1 MVKYCPM
8 CGSPNPDNAM
18 FCVGCGYRFSQVV
31 QPVQHGPQMQQ
42 PMQQYPQQYYVQ
54 PQPVQFRPPPSPY
67 PPSYLVYNRK
77 YFSMIAGI
85 LAGLMITF
93 LGLSGVLGVAG
104 MLEILNSSAGR
115 YLGYFFSNFYGFVGS
130 LLAAGIIYMVIGIF
144 VLIFGI
150 KKSFTIV
157 RIIGILVFLY
167 FLMYS
172 IAAFIIKFNT
182 QGVLLIIGAAFILI
196 AAILSGVRGGG
207 SNYMQDYF
215 QQSTGY
221 YPQYSQSSIPIG
233 KIIGY
238 SFGLVGII
246 LTYFGL
252 FGFYGELDKY
262 GGGEAAMVETVYFG
276 NNILGMVAGMM
287 AMIGLLIRAFSK
299 SSNTTRHVA
308 NIIMEIGLILLGIG
322 QIIVG
327 VSIISKD
334 ILTGAEYLPALF
346 AAAAYMVYIGGI
358 IDLIAGIFAIIVAIF
373 FIIEDAMKMSG
384 RLAEEAI

>member
-1 MVKYCPM
+1 M
-8 CGSPNPDNAM
+8 CGSQNPDNAM
-18 FCVGCGYRFSQVV
+18 FCIRCGYRFSQAV
-31 QPVQHGPQMQQ
+31 Q

-54 PQPVQFRPPPSPY
+54 PQTVQFRPPPSPY

-85 LAGLMITF
+85 LAGLMVTF
-93 LGLSGVLGVAG
+93 FGLSGVLGMIELFNAFNKAG
-104 MLEILNSSAGR
+104 GF
-115 YLGYFFSNFYGFVGS
+115 GYYMSGTISGFLGS
-130 LLAAGIIYMVIGIF
+130 LLVAAIIYLVIGIF

-150 KKSFTIV
+150 KKSFTIA
-157 RIIGILVFLY
+157 RIIGIIVFVY

-172 IAAFIIKFNT
+172 IAAFVVKLNT
-182 QGVLLIIGAAFILI
+182 QGILLIIGAVFILI
-196 AAILSGVRGGG
+196 AAILSGIEGGG

-215 QQSTGY
+215 QQPTGY

-246 LTYFGL
+246 LTYFGF
-252 FGFYGELDKY
+252 FGIYDALNKY
-262 GGGEAAMVETVYFG
+262 GGDAMAMMETSYFG
-276 NNILGMVAGMM
+276 NNILGMVAGIM

-299 SSNTTRHVA
+299 SSNTTKHVA
-308 NIIMEIGLILLGIG
+308 NIILEIGLILLGVG

-327 VSIISKD
+327 ASIISKD
-334 ILTGAEYLPALF
+334 ILTGAQYLPALL
-346 AAAAYMVYIGGI
+346 AAAVYMVYIGGI
-358 IDLIAGIFAIIVAIF
+358 IDLVAGIFAIIVAIF
-373 FIIEDAMKMSG
+373 FMIEDIMKMSG